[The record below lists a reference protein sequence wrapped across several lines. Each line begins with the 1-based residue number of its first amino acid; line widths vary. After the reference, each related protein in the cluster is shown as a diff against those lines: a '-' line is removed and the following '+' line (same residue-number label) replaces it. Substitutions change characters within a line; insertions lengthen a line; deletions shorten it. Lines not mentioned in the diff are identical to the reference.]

1 MFNHGLEQSSIIIIE
16 DPNLADW
23 QIRNS
28 IKNRQKIGKQI
39 DEVWVKAVS
48 LMRLATNPQNRQCK
62 NTTFF

>member
-1 MFNHGLEQSSIIIIE
+1 MSFFLFIFALYSMAMGESLIE

-39 DEVWVKAVS
+39 DEVWVKTVS
-48 LMRLATNPQNRQCK
+48 RMRLLYK
-62 NTTFF
+62 

>member
-39 DEVWVKAVS
+39 DEVWVKTVS
-48 LMRLATNPQNRQCK
+48 RMRLLYK
-62 NTTFF
+62 

>member
-1 MFNHGLEQSSIIIIE
+1 MAMGESLIE

-39 DEVWVKAVS
+39 DEVWVKTVS
-48 LMRLATNPQNRQCK
+48 RMRLLYK
-62 NTTFF
+62 